1 MNHSK
6 PYRNCVGLVV
16 INKDGHVFIGKRIDS
31 SLNAWQMP
39 QGGIEASENPEE
51 AGLRE
56 MEEEIGTR
64 NVQLIGEMGTWLNYD
79 IPQKLSQ
86 RLWNGK
92 YRGQTQKW
100 LAFRFLGSND
110 EINIK
115 VRSTGK
121 LLDAKINFKNDN
133 FAEVNLK
140 NFEDGISP
148 GQACVFYD
156 QDNNGYKVLGGGWI
170 TK

>member
-1 MNHSK
+1 MKTITVYSGPLCNFCEAAKRLLQRNNLSFKEIDISK
-6 PYRNCVGLVV
+6 
-16 INKDGHVFIGKRIDS
+16 
-31 SLNAWQMP
+31 
-39 QGGIEASENPEE
+39 E

-64 NVQLIGEMGTWLNYD
+64 NVQLVGEMGTWLNYD

-100 LAFRFLGSND
+100 LAYRFLGTND

-115 VRSTGK
+115 TENPEFIEWKWEDHKK
-121 LLDAKINFKNDN
+121 LPELAVPFKRNIYEKVINEFEKLFSKI
-133 FAEVNLK
+133 
-140 NFEDGISP
+140 
-148 GQACVFYD
+148 
-156 QDNNGYKVLGGGWI
+156 
-170 TK
+170 

>member
-1 MNHSK
+1 MNQSK

-39 QGGIEASENPEE
+39 QGGIEASENPKE

-64 NVQLIGEMGTWLNYD
+64 NVQLVGEMGTWLNYD

-92 YRGQTQKW
+92 YRNRILRYQCH
-100 LAFRFLGSND
+100 GSRHLY
-110 EINIK
+110 K
-115 VRSTGK
+115 S
-121 LLDAKINFKNDN
+121 
-133 FAEVNLK
+133 
-140 NFEDGISP
+140 ISRR
-148 GQACVFYD
+148 
-156 QDNNGYKVLGGGWI
+156 NNMVQRLIEYSHC
-170 TK
+170 

>member
-1 MNHSK
+1 MSQSK

-39 QGGIEASENPEE
+39 QGGIEASENPKE

-64 NVQLIGEMGTWLNYD
+64 NVQLVGEMGAWLNYD

-115 VRSTGK
+115 TENPEFIEWKWEDHKK
-121 LLDAKINFKNDN
+121 LPELAVPFKRNIYEKVINEFEKLFSKI
-133 FAEVNLK
+133 
-140 NFEDGISP
+140 
-148 GQACVFYD
+148 
-156 QDNNGYKVLGGGWI
+156 
-170 TK
+170 